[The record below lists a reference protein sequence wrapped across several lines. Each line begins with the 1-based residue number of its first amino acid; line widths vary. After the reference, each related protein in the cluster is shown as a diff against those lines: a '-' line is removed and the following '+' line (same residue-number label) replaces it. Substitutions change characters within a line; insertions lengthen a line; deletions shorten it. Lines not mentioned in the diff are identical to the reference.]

1 MDRFIRAVAAL
12 SRACG
17 VAAALLIAVSVLVI
31 VHMVASRYL
40 LRLPTIW
47 QTEFVSYSIIA
58 ATLIGSPYVL
68 LHRGHVN
75 MDILPLYLER
85 RARWWLAL
93 IAEAMSLGFVLLLF
107 WYGIRLW
114 HEAWANDWHSDTV
127 WRVPLWIAYLSL
139 PVGMGLL
146 ALQYVAEI
154 IALVSGRALPFG
166 LPPKRGAEALLES
179 AAAAEAK
186 VESAAASR
194 AESGR

>member
-1 MDRFIRAVAAL
+1 MDRFIRAVAMV

-17 VAAALLIAVSVLVI
+17 VAAAVLIAVSVLVI
-31 VHMVASRYL
+31 AHMVALRYFFG
-40 LRLPTIW
+40 RPTIW

-75 MDILPLYLER
+75 MDILPIYLQQ

-93 IAEAMSLGFVLLLF
+93 IAEAMALGFVLLLF
-107 WYGIRLW
+107 WYGAWFW
-114 HEAWANDWHSDTV
+114 HEAWTSDWHSDTV
-127 WRVPLWIAYLSL
+127 WRVPLWIPYLAL
-139 PVGMGLL
+139 PVGMGIL
-146 ALQYVAEI
+146 ALQYAADI
-154 IALVSGRALPFG
+154 MALISGRALPFG

-179 AAAAEAK
+179 AAAEEAK
-186 VESAAASR
+186 IESAAASG

>member
-75 MDILPLYLER
+75 MDILPLYLQQR
-85 RARWWLAL
+85 GRWWLAL
-93 IAEAMSLGFVLLLF
+93 IATITSLGFVLLLLC
-107 WYGIRLW
+107 YGARFW
-114 HEAWANDWHSDTV
+114 HEVWTNDWHSDTV
-127 WRVPLWIAYLSL
+127 WRVPLWIPYLAL
-139 PVGMGLL
+139 PVGMAIL

-154 IALVSGRALPFG
+154 IALVSGRTLPFG
-166 LPPKRGAEALLES
+166 LPLKRGAEALLES
-179 AAAAEAK
+179 AAASEAK
-186 VESAAASR
+186 IESAAASWT
-194 AESGR
+194 ESGR